1 MRAGLAT
8 ETRGLSTSPLRRAEE
23 GETVLTVEDE
33 PAVLSAVVESL
44 ADLGYFVLPAQNA
57 AEALTCLRSNEKI
70 DILFSDVNVR
80 RSGQPLDC

>member
-23 GETVLTVEDE
+23 GETVLT
-33 PAVLSAVVESL
+33 VVESL